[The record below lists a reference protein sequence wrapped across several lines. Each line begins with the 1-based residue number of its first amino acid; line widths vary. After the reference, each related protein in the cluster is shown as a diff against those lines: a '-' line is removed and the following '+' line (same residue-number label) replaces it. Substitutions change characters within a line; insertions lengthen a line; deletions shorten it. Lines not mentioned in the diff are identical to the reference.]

1 MRNKDPRPVY
11 LDDEA
16 AASSAA
22 SSARKRMKAK
32 KDSKKATKGNQ
43 EPKAMKG
50 KSTSMKVPI
59 AC

>member
-1 MRNKDPRPVY
+1 
-11 LDDEA
+11 
-16 AASSAA
+16 
-22 SSARKRMKAK
+22 MKAK